1 MENKLTELFAR
12 QRFFENKKLA
22 EMIDDVQE
30 RYYGDELSVD
40 DLEHVSAAGEPDLS
54 RLKGLTVQDKKD

>member
-40 DLEHVSAAGEPDLS
+40 DLELVSAAGEPDLS
-54 RLKGLTVQDKKD
+54 RPKGLTVQDKKD

>member
-30 RYYGDELSVD
+30 RYYDDELSVD
-40 DLEHVSAAGEPDLS
+40 DLELVSAAGEPDLS

>member
-30 RYYGDELSVD
+30 RYYSDELSVD
-40 DLEHVSAAGEPDLS
+40 DLELVSAAGEPDLN

>member
-22 EMIDDVQE
+22 EMIDDVQK

-40 DLEHVSAAGEPDLS
+40 DLELVSAAGEPDLS
-54 RLKGLTVQDKKD
+54 RLKGPTVQDKKD